1 MMTTVAREQ
10 WARVLDPQYRDS
22 YEVSDQGRVRSVP
35 RQVAGRDGSV
45 RTLQGK
51 ILSPRIRPDGTRA
64 VNLWSKNRYRQ
75 VPIKRLVLE
84 SFTGRRQP
92 QGYDA
97 ENVNED
103 PGDNRLGNLRWK
115 PVGGLGLLH
124 RSLVR

>member
-10 WARVLDPQYRDS
+10 WVRVLYPEFRDF

-35 RQVAGRDGSV
+35 RQVAGRDNSV

-64 VNLWSKNRYRQ
+64 INLWRDNHYRQ

-84 SFTGRRQP
+84 SFTERPQP
-92 QGYDA
+92 PGYDA
-97 ENVNED
+97 ENKNGD
-103 PGDNRLGNLRWK
+103 PADNRLVNVEWK
-115 PVGGLGLLH
+115 PVGGLALLH